1 MDGAT
6 ALERSYR
13 HLNATVES
21 VPSEALSTPSACAEW
36 DLRALLNHVL
46 GAGWMFTRANQ
57 GEDGVPED
65 GGDLVGTDHVTACAE
80 LAEANVASWRTPD
93 ALEGER
99 AFPFGTFPAPV
110 ALMINVGEVAVHA
123 WDLAKATGQPADIDP
138 EVAALLLDFY
148 SGMPLEQFRA
158 HGAFG
163 PEVPVDANAPVADRM
178 LGLLGFQP

>member
-6 ALERSYR
+6 ALDRSYV
-13 HLNATVES
+13 HLNAAVGS
-21 VPSEALSTPSACAEW
+21 VPPEALSSASACEGW

-57 GEDGVPED
+57 GESVPED
-65 GGDLVGTDHVTACAE
+65 AGDLVGTDHVAAVAA
-80 LAEANVASWRTPD
+80 LADANVASWRTPD

-123 WDLAKATGQPADIDP
+123 WDIAKATGQPADIDP

-148 SGMPLEQFRA
+148 SQMPLDQFRA

-163 PEVPVDANAPVADRM
+163 PEVPVEASAPAADRV